1 MARSPKV
8 TTKTTTTSKEV
19 KPLKPILKETSPST
33 SMAIV
38 TKATSVRQSP
48 LDGRTK
54 LPPGGEPRQSR
65 NRESPPGGGPKRPPG
80 GEPRT
85 ATKKQ
90 VHPPG
95 GGPKEDDIDEGIYYT
110 LFEETVQKE
119 LPKVDSEY
127 TVEFLQEDIVC
138 IIADIFETYNYLVIP
153 DQDMLQKIATNKITD
168 NKLRNDFIFG
178 KEGGMHDSKL
188 SCHEKI
194 KEYSKFIRKNAWD
207 NIIDKYSKMEV

>member
-8 TTKTTTTSKEV
+8 TKTTKEV
-19 KPLKPILKETSPST
+19 KPLKPILKETTTTPST

-38 TKATSVRQSP
+38 SKPSKDS
-48 LDGRTK
+48 G
-54 LPPGGEPRQSR
+54 
-65 NRESPPGGGPKRPPG
+65 RESPPGGGPNRPPG

-85 ATKKQ
+85 TTKKQ

-95 GGPKEDDIDEGIYYT
+95 GEPRTTTKKQAHSPKEEDIDESIYYT
-110 LFEETVQKE
+110 LFEETVHKE

-138 IIADIFETYNYLVIP
+138 IISDIFETYNYLVIP
-153 DQDMLQKIATNKITD
+153 DQDMLQKIANNKITD
-168 NKLRNDFIFG
+168 SKLKSDFIFG
-178 KEGGMHDSKL
+178 KEGGMNDSKL

-194 KEYSKFIRKNAWD
+194 KEYSKIIRKNTWD
-207 NIIDKYSKMEV
+207 NIMDKYSKMEV